1 MTTTAARSLRSL
13 GPALALLCAAGATA
27 HAGGPW
33 SPALAQA
40 GGQSAQGFDAV
51 VWIIIGV
58 VALIGFFLLV
68 YMLQFVGMYI
78 QALTSNASVG
88 LLDMVGMKLRKVD
101 LRTVVINRIRAVK
114 AGMDIPTNA
123 LETHYLAGGRVSNVV
138 SALIA
143 ARAAK
148 IELPW
153 NTATAI
159 DLAGRDILEA
169 VHTSVNPKVIDCP
182 AQSSPRAT
190 IDAVAKNGIQLK
202 AKARVTVR
210 TNIGRLVGG
219 ATEETIIARV
229 GQGIVSTIGSAE
241 DHKHVLENPDE
252 ISRKVMESG
261 LDAGTAYEILSI
273 DIADIDVGDNIGAKL
288 QADQAQSN
296 KQMAQAEAEKRR
308 ALAVAEEQEFKALEQ
323 KNRALVVL
331 AEAEIPKAM
340 AEAFRSGHMGIM
352 DYYRM
357 KNMQADTAMR
367 GSIAGGDAS
376 VKGA

>member
-1 MTTTAARSLRSL
+1 MHSSSTSRFPRVPS
-13 GPALALLCAAGATA
+13 ALAAMAGVALLAPTA
-27 HAGGPW
+27 
-33 SPALAQA
+33 
-40 GGQSAQGFDAV
+40 SAQFGGGGGGGTF
-51 VWIIIGV
+51 VWIV
-58 VALIGFFLLV
+58 VGIVVLVGFFVFIFL
-68 YMLQFVGMYI
+68 LQFLSLYV

-101 LRTVVINRIRAVK
+101 IRTVVINRIRAVK
-114 AGMDIPTNA
+114 SGMDIPTNA

-143 ARAAK
+143 ARGAR

-153 NTATAI
+153 ATATAI

-182 AQSSPRAT
+182 APSSPRGT

-210 TNIGRLVGG
+210 TNIARLVGG

-252 ISRKVMESG
+252 ISRTVMRSG

-273 DIADIDVGDNIGAKL
+273 DIADIDVGENVGAKL

-308 ALAVAEEQEFKALEQ
+308 ALAVAEEQEFKAQEQ

-331 AEAEIPKAM
+331 AEAEVPKAM
-340 AEAFRSGHMGIM
+340 AEAFRSGNLGIM

-357 KNMQADTAMR
+357 KNVQADTSMR
-367 GSIAGGDAS
+367 DSIAGDGKPPAGNAS
-376 VKGA
+376 R

>member
-1 MTTTAARSLRSL
+1 MNILADSLSTAFF
-13 GPALALLCAAGATA
+13 AAVPG
-27 HAGGPW
+27 
-33 SPALAQA
+33 SPTLAQA
-40 GGQSAQGFDAV
+40 GGGGPGGFDAM

-58 VALIGFFLLV
+58 VALVGFFLLV
-68 YMLQFVGMYI
+68 YMLQFVGLYI

-153 NTATAI
+153 STATAI

-182 AQSSPRAT
+182 APSSPRPT

-210 TNIGRLVGG
+210 TNIARLVGG

-241 DHKHVLENPDE
+241 DHKHVLENPDQ
-252 ISRKVMESG
+252 ISLTVMKSG

-331 AEAEIPKAM
+331 AEAEVPKAM
-340 AEAFRSGHMGIM
+340 AEAFRSGNMGIM

-367 GSIAGGDAS
+367 GSIAGGEG
-376 VKGA
+376 GARGV